1 MPDNSSPFS
10 FIAGALCLDFVNTVG
25 SHTSE
30 NPTEKLSTF
39 ADLVHWSKKA
49 GLIGEGK
56 ALELLAY
63 AEVNAK
69 KVSNI
74 LEEARAFREAL
85 FRIFG
90 TLPRNKVP
98 HASDVTALNEALRR
112 FPIRL
117 EVRPQGKDFCCAREI
132 AQANDTWLLA
142 PIAWSAADLLAS
154 DQMRRVRQCASAT
167 CGWLFIDNTKNHSRR
182 WCAMNDCGSQAKA
195 RRYYQRKKKSINER
209 KEKSSS
215 FEARKVR

>member
-1 MPDNSSPFS
+1 MSDHSSPFA

-30 NPTEKLSTF
+30 NPREKLSTF
-39 ADLVHWSKKA
+39 ADLIDWSKKA
-49 GLIGEGK
+49 GLIGDGQ
-56 ALELLAY
+56 ALALLAY
-63 AEVNAK
+63 ADPNANK
-69 KVSNI
+69 ASKV

-90 TLPRNKVP
+90 TLPRNKAP
-98 HASDVTALNEALRR
+98 RASDVAVLNDALGR

-117 EVRPQGKDFCCAREI
+117 EVRPQGKDFCCTREI
-132 AQANDTWLLA
+132 AQADDTWLLA

-167 CGWLFIDNTKNHSRR
+167 CGWLFIDSTKNHSRR
-182 WCAMNDCGSQAKA
+182 WCAMNDCGSHAKA

-215 FEARKVR
+215 SEARKGR